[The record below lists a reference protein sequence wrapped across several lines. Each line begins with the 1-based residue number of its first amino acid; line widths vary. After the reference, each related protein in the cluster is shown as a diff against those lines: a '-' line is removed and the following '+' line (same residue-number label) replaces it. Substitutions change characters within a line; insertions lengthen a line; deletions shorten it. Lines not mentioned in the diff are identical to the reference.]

1 MQTDEQT
8 KSFKPPRK
16 SLKAIEEIDTDTS
29 STEELDAIM
38 DQDTEDFII
47 QETQNWLAQHG
58 PKLFA
63 LETSKF
69 LAAEAKI
76 QARKKVLAQ
85 RR

>member
-1 MQTDEQT
+1 MQTDVQE
-8 KSFKPPRK
+8 KKPFKHPRK
-16 SLKAIEEIDTDTS
+16 AQVMDTIDSSTS

-47 QETQNWLAQHG
+47 QETQDWLAQHG

-76 QARKKVLAQ
+76 QARKKVLAN